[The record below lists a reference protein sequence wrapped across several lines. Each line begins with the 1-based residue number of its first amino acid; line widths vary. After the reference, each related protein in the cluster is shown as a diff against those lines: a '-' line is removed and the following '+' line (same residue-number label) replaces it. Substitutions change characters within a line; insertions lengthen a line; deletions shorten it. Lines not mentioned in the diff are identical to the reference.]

1 MAAVGPLIS
10 NRRDT
15 GSSIQNPI
23 SVPSSSIAQYCFNGS
38 QERVSS
44 PPAGTSLESPNR
56 SQKADKV
63 ASTSPSL
70 HKLLV
75 GSKSVP
81 VDSKILNFREFAP
94 PVPVHSGSPAK
105 QTFPLPPVRTS
116 PLTSPVTNSS
126 PGQISSFNSNISNH
140 RPLVKSLSP
149 TYSSSPHNSL
159 SPSVS
164 PVSNSPYCSNPSFN
178 QSFSPVKSAQ
188 FHKPLSGQRSS
199 PSLHRHASRATF
211 LRTPPKSPLLL
222 TSSSRK
228 LSCPK
233 ISRVSPTQFKFQQY
247 HYSEV
252 PKSDSAFSEDIYA
265 YSPILRGY
273 SPDSPVS
280 PPKLKSSV
288 TQDSGISYPYGLHKS
303 ESSYSEQIIP
313 CRQTS
318 VLPKSR
324 STIFRSDSAYSE
336 IEYSYSTIPQS
347 ESFCLEEE
355 YAYLSLPKS
364 DSTYSENILYYQN
377 QKQRDQIP
385 RSLSSCSYQF
395 ANSCEADDLQ
405 FIDEEIGVS
414 FCSSVI
420 GGRFGRYRSL
430 SQTSGPRRSKSQATV
445 CPVSSVF
452 VKPLCSSNPN
462 NVTMPSLKSIFKTPP
477 RQSVPGKAS
486 RYERTSKK
494 SISKD
499 VSAHSLRLLDTPAGP
514 QNCIRKSHTVLA
526 LSSTSAASN
535 CSASTKLFPG
545 AEANQCKVHRCL
557 SKNLLKSISQTL
569 NSSIGQNLNKSD
581 QLNPPRKRS
590 RRRSQLS
597 AFLPRSLSRASSIAP
612 SLASAGASYLGSFIG
627 SLGSGE
633 DDTIYC
639 RLCLMDVSVNLM
651 CQLSFCQCRFCRFCM
666 AEYVRVQI
674 LSGQHRIE
682 CPDGSCDARRDGVGE
697 LTSDEIEA
705 LVGNDLLAVRN
716 KLKLDAEVTADPF
729 RVFCPRPGCATVIR
743 LKQPK
748 FAIEAKHS
756 IGPQPKSNFPS
767 QKSSKSLSQS
777 FVSSASQSIPPVLRP
792 VPSAQ
797 PTIIPVNSFVPSV
810 SQFIPPGQRQP
821 IPSVQS
827 TFTTDKETHVIP
839 SSPVNKAEAATSR
852 TRRIGTT
859 VNLYLTSLPETS
871 VLAQNSSDAFIS
883 SRKSLPE
890 TSRTGS
896 SETSP
901 SLKIQPK
908 TSLPTEPSFSRKSLF
923 NKKNSAELSLQTGA
937 AQLIQTR
944 PLIYESHRTSIS
956 AARVPF
962 SAKRSSESVLP
973 LSHETVE
980 VTSENDLI
988 NNSNSCNTSIKN
1000 DASTVSLTKAPTS
1013 EIDEDFCR
1021 YAEIDEKSAMLP
1033 ERRISLD
1040 EVNMIRDIK
1049 RPKILPLTSSPRPLR
1064 QAEYPADP
1072 DLSAALAGLQSPA
1085 EYRPFAALQMPL
1097 ESSSDFRVLQG
1108 IPEQPDIEGVMSGH
1122 GVTCPTC
1129 QLSFCPSCGL
1139 EPHGDA
1145 ACASSLRASS
1155 SKGIKRQYNKLMGVD
1170 SSDLPGV
1177 IKCCPNPKCRVP
1189 IERNEGCAQMQCRAC
1204 KHTFCWYCLASLEED
1219 FLLRHYD
1226 KGPCRNK
1233 LGHSRASVLC
1243 HRLQVIAIFV
1253 SVGLLVF
1260 AAAPL
1265 LVFVGPCVLCCR
1277 SKNKE
1282 AAPNSSEDC

>member
-70 HKLLV
+70 HKLL
-75 GSKSVP
+75 
-81 VDSKILNFREFAP
+81 
-94 PVPVHSGSPAK
+94 
-105 QTFPLPPVRTS
+105 
-116 PLTSPVTNSS
+116 
-126 PGQISSFNSNISNH
+126 
-140 RPLVKSLSP
+140 
-149 TYSSSPHNSL
+149 
-159 SPSVS
+159 
-164 PVSNSPYCSNPSFN
+164 
-178 QSFSPVKSAQ
+178 
-188 FHKPLSGQRSS
+188 
-199 PSLHRHASRATF
+199 
-211 LRTPPKSPLLL
+211 
-222 TSSSRK
+222 
-228 LSCPK
+228 
-233 ISRVSPTQFKFQQY
+233 FKFQQY

-288 TQDSGISYPYGLHKS
+288 TQD
-303 ESSYSEQIIP
+303 
-313 CRQTS
+313 
-318 VLPKSR
+318 
-324 STIFRSDSAYSE
+324 
-336 IEYSYSTIPQS
+336 
-347 ESFCLEEE
+347 
-355 YAYLSLPKS
+355 
-364 DSTYSENILYYQN
+364 
-377 QKQRDQIP
+377 
-385 RSLSSCSYQF
+385 
-395 ANSCEADDLQ
+395 
-405 FIDEEIGVS
+405 
-414 FCSSVI
+414 
-420 GGRFGRYRSL
+420 
-430 SQTSGPRRSKSQATV
+430 
-445 CPVSSVF
+445 
-452 VKPLCSSNPN
+452 
-462 NVTMPSLKSIFKTPP
+462 
-477 RQSVPGKAS
+477 
-486 RYERTSKK
+486 
-494 SISKD
+494 
-499 VSAHSLRLLDTPAGP
+499 
-514 QNCIRKSHTVLA
+514 
-526 LSSTSAASN
+526 
-535 CSASTKLFPG
+535 
-545 AEANQCKVHRCL
+545 
-557 SKNLLKSISQTL
+557 
-569 NSSIGQNLNKSD
+569 
-581 QLNPPRKRS
+581 
-590 RRRSQLS
+590 S

-756 IGPQPKSNFPS
+756 I
-767 QKSSKSLSQS
+767 
-777 FVSSASQSIPPVLRP
+777 
-792 VPSAQ
+792 
-797 PTIIPVNSFVPSV
+797 
-810 SQFIPPGQRQP
+810 
-821 IPSVQS
+821 
-827 TFTTDKETHVIP
+827 
-839 SSPVNKAEAATSR
+839 
-852 TRRIGTT
+852 
-859 VNLYLTSLPETS
+859 
-871 VLAQNSSDAFIS
+871 
-883 SRKSLPE
+883 
-890 TSRTGS
+890 
-896 SETSP
+896 
-901 SLKIQPK
+901 
-908 TSLPTEPSFSRKSLF
+908 
-923 NKKNSAELSLQTGA
+923 
-937 AQLIQTR
+937 
-944 PLIYESHRTSIS
+944 
-956 AARVPF
+956 
-962 SAKRSSESVLP
+962 
-973 LSHETVE
+973 
-980 VTSENDLI
+980 
-988 NNSNSCNTSIKN
+988 
-1000 DASTVSLTKAPTS
+1000 
-1013 EIDEDFCR
+1013 
-1021 YAEIDEKSAMLP
+1021 
-1033 ERRISLD
+1033 
-1040 EVNMIRDIK
+1040 
-1049 RPKILPLTSSPRPLR
+1049 
-1064 QAEYPADP
+1064 DP